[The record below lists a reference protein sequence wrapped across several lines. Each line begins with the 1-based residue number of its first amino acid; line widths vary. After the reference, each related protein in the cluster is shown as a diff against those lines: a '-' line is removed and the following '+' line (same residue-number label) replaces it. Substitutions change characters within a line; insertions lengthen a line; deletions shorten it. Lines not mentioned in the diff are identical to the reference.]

1 MHFIMTL
8 PVAAQIPWSI
18 FRAVGGGLEWRGYG
32 VGLWSKELWDAGV
45 GLRMG
50 FGVR

>member
-18 FRAVGGGLEWRGYG
+18 FRAVGGGLGWGYG

-50 FGVR
+50 FDVR